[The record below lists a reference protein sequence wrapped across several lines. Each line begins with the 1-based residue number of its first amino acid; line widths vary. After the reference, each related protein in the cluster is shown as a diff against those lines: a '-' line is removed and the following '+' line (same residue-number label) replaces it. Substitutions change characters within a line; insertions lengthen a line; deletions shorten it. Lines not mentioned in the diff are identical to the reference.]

1 MDKYVRYILGATK
14 GEIIDAIN
22 STGVQKQIAYSIAGT
37 KTEDLERI
45 INKAAKTEE

>member
-22 STGVQKQIAYSIAGT
+22 RTGVQKQIAYSIAGT

-45 INKAAKTEE
+45 INKATKTEE